1 MKKFIWP
8 ILAFSL
14 LFLSFSPQIFATY
27 SSDAITAKCTR
38 VIDGDTIEVEYYGKK
53 DKVRLIGVDTPETK
67 DPRKPVQYFGKE
79 ATEFTRRVVE
89 GENVKLEFDQT
100 LRDKYDRLLAYVYL
114 PSGEMLNAKLIKEGY
129 GHAYTKYPFKYLEEF
144 RLYEKQAREKGLGLW
159 GERKVKEEPQ
169 KARAPNE
176 TSYKEGTSIEIPAS
190 QEHEETVYITRTGKK
205 YHREY
210 CSYLRRSK
218 IPISKKDAINRGYTP
233 CSRCNP

>member
-1 MKKFIWP
+1 MKKFIWT

-14 LFLSFSPQIFATY
+14 LFLTLPSY
-27 SSDAITAKCTR
+27 GSDIVSGKCLR
-38 VIDGDTIEVEYYGKK
+38 VIDGDTIEVEYNNKR

-79 ATEFTRRVVE
+79 ATEFTKKAVE
-89 GENVKLEFDQT
+89 GKNVRLEFDQT

-114 PSGEMLNAKLIKEGY
+114 PNGEMLNAKIIKEGY
-129 GHAYTKYPFKYLEEF
+129 GHAYIKYPFKYLEEF
-144 RLYEKQAREKGLGLW
+144 RNYEKQAREKGLGLW
-159 GERKVKEEPQ
+159 GKRDVKENPK

-176 TSYKEGTSIEIPAS
+176 TTYKEETSSEPS
-190 QEHEETVYITRTGKK
+190 TGQEQEETVYVTRTGKK

-218 IPISKKDAINRGYTP
+218 IPISKKQAISSGYTP